1 MRKQN
6 IKRMLASFL
15 LVSALAM
22 PSVAQEKTP
31 QYQIAACDWMMLKRQ
46 KLGEFKLAHEIGADG
61 VEMDMGALG
70 KRVLF
75 DNQLRDSVQAEK
87 FLDAAREYHVQ
98 VPSMA
103 MSGFFA
109 QSFIAR
115 DNYRDLLTDCFNTM
129 KIFNCKLVFL
139 PLGGCGE
146 RWKTASADRDT
157 LIARLR
163 TAGQMAASEGI
174 TIAIRTQQDAKAD
187 IKLMKA
193 VDNDHVKIYYNF
205 QDAADNHRDICKE
218 LRQLGKHHLL
228 AQIHASNT
236 DSVNLRE
243 DPDIDMPRIKK
254 TLDKMKWS
262 GWLVVERSRDVSRVR
277 DVKYNY
283 SRNVAYLKEIFCA
296 ASE

>member
-1 MRKQN
+1 MKRQT
-6 IKRMLASFL
+6 IKRALASFI
-15 LVSALAM
+15 LACAM
-22 PSVAQEKTP
+22 TVPTMAQDKVP

-46 KLGEFKLAHEIGADG
+46 KLGEFKLTSEIGADG
-61 VEMDMGALG
+61 VEVDMGALG

-75 DNQLRDSVQAEK
+75 DNQLRDTLQAKK
-87 FLDAAREYHVQ
+87 FQDTAKEYKVK

-115 DNYRDLLTDCFNTM
+115 NNYQDLLRDCFQTM
-129 KIFNCKLVFL
+129 KIFGSKLVFL

-146 RWKTASADRDT
+146 GWKKAGAERDT

-163 TAGQMAASEGI
+163 VAGEMAAQEGI
-174 TIAIRTQQDAKAD
+174 VIAIRTQQDAKAD
-187 IKLMKA
+187 VQFLKA
-193 VDNDHVKIYYNF
+193 VGNNHIKIYYNF

-218 LRQLGKHHLL
+218 LRLLGKHHLL

-243 DPDIDMPRIKK
+243 DPDIDMPKIKK
-254 TLDKMKWS
+254 TLDKMKWH
-262 GWLVVERSRDVSRVR
+262 GWLVIERSRDVTRVR
-277 DVKYNY
+277 DVKYNF
-283 SRNVAYLKEIFCA
+283 SRNVAYLKEVFRG
-296 ASE
+296 EK